1 MSDSVRPGTALDQL
15 LERCAQLRQPRRLAE
30 HAIDVIRQFA
40 FTPYAVS
47 PTGEENDGRVRGR
60 ALHHRGNGPAI
71 DVRHSEIRDYRLEAL
86 ALLACRRELIDA
98 PLAAVDGQHGVAVGF
113 ENVLKRFEQ
122 ERIVVHEQ
130 YAQASWRADARR
142 RLLRV
147 PEPRGGKDDAHRRAR
162 PELALDLELR
172 AVSLHHAVDHGEPQ
186 ARAPLA
192 FGREEG
198 LETAASDR
206 LGHAHTRVAD
216 LDLNLR
222 RGARFA
228 VGAVTD
234 ARAQRERA
242 ALRHGIDR
250 GQDQVSERV
259 ATRHLPECPPPLLL
273 HHRLLRLTQ
282 VLVRP
287 LQSGVE
293 PHLTRGECQ
302 VLAQLTEELAIG
314 ARKASR
320 LAPGCDHD
328 AEDPVLDAQGDDH
341 QGTQATTR
349 ETCGQ
354 GE

>member
-60 ALHHRGNGPAI
+60 ALDRRGNGPAI

-98 PLAAVDGQHGVAVGF
+98 PLAAVD
-113 ENVLKRFEQ
+113 
-122 ERIVVHEQ
+122 
-130 YAQASWRADARR
+130 
-142 RLLRV
+142 
-147 PEPRGGKDDAHRRAR
+147 
-162 PELALDLELR
+162 
-172 AVSLHHAVDHGEPQ
+172 GEPQ

-250 GQDQVSERV
+250 VQNQVSERV
-259 ATRHLPECPPPLLL
+259 ADLALGSHDTGQIGCEIRLQVDDDSPLL
-273 HHRLLRLTQ
+273 RYVAPARAREPRDLLQ
-282 VLVRP
+282 
-287 LQSGVE
+287 Q
-293 PHLTRGECQ
+293 
-302 VLAQLTEELAIG
+302 I
-314 ARKASR
+314 
-320 LAPGCDHD
+320 
-328 AEDPVLDAQGDDH
+328 
-341 QGTQATTR
+341 
-349 ETCGQ
+349 
-354 GE
+354 